1 MLSRCRWL
9 RRIQQLQLRKKP
21 WDRTASLQATAHTH
35 THNGLQNIKTPEGN
49 YCGEFH
55 AATTEI
61 PGCDDSHL
69 DGHMIFK
76 ATGYSFNRL
85 RAHLSIRTY
94 CISLFPFFTSQ
105 QQKIGYHFI
114 GRYLKMLPHRNTII
128 IILWL
133 LLLVLSSFR
142 HNRQAERLTK
152 LHSRWSNG

>member
-1 MLSRCRWL
+1 MGFKTL
-9 RRIQQLQLRKKP
+9 RRQKKITAVNSTQQQPKYQDAKNGKQKK
-21 WDRTASLQATAHTH
+21 
-35 THNGLQNIKTPEGN
+35 KTEKN
-49 YCGEFH
+49 
-55 AATTEI
+55 
-61 PGCDDSHL
+61 CDDSHL